1 MLQTRLPSERTE
13 TSTGPLVL
21 LVLLVVLLTWGGGN
35 DAVAQKEHT
44 PSAAG
49 RSSQFCEADPAGR
62 SPDVRGLAFVYCAEA
77 PLIAVPLRGAHATA
91 RPVFYGAV
99 PAAWAGAVGVGSQP
113 VFSAAYRLTIAQGVT
128 YGLTLGIKRVAG
140 RPRPYA
146 QHPLRSRA
154 ERYKKAS
161 GGEEARRS
169 FPSGHASISAAL
181 ATSWSLS
188 YPRWYVIGP
197 GALWAT
203 SVALSRVYL
212 GVHFPSDILVGA
224 VLGVG
229 VALLVHHL
237 RAVVTPSPLRV
248 DSESQR
254 MSAVPVG
261 VQIRF

>member
-1 MLQTRLPSERTE
+1 M
-13 TSTGPLVL
+13 
-21 LVLLVVLLTWGGGN
+21 
-35 DAVAQKEHT
+35 AQGEHT
-44 PSAAG
+44 PSAVG
-49 RSSQFCEADPAGR
+49 RSSRFCEADPAGR
-62 SPDVRGLAFVYCAEA
+62 SLDVRGLASVYCTEA
-77 PLIAVPLRGAHATA
+77 PPIAVPLRGVHTTA

-99 PAAWAGAVGVGSQP
+99 PAAWIGAVGSGDQP

-128 YGLTLGIKRVAG
+128 YGLTLGIKHMVG

-146 QHPLRSRA
+146 RHSLRSRA
-154 ERYKKAS
+154 ERYRKAS
-161 GGEEARRS
+161 GGKEARLS

-212 GVHFPSDILVGA
+212 GVHFPSDILAGT
-224 VLGVG
+224 VLGAG

-237 RAVVTPSPLRV
+237 RAVVTPSSLRA
-248 DSESQR
+248 DPESQR